1 MSHHPHSPTEALPA
15 ITPDALQ
22 TELLSVAGIR
32 CAACIQLIEFRVSQ
46 LPGVDSFRINPI
58 SQKAQ
63 LRWHASQISLK
74 KIVQAIIDLGYA
86 AFPANQS
93 LSEYQAKEKKLA
105 LWRLFVAGFA
115 MMQVMMYAFPA
126 YLVPVPSLDGDLTPD
141 LDRLLKI
148 ASLIITIPVISFSSI
163 PFFKGAWRDLK
174 YRHIG
179 MDVPVALGILLSF
192 VASCWAT
199 FSGGAVYFDSVIMF
213 VFLLLGARFIE
224 DGVKRKTSAALSV
237 LTQIHPTLAQKI
249 LSYPSRERM
258 QERRADEI
266 VVGDYL
272 LVPPGEQIPCDGVVV
287 EGNSACDE
295 ALMTGEA
302 YPVNKSPGSKL
313 IAGSVNLHSAL
324 VVQAERVG
332 SQTQLASLIAM
343 MESATLEKPR
353 LVQLADKHAS
363 RFLMVILI
371 VALLAGIVWWTI
383 APDRALWIAVSVI
396 VVTCPCALSLAT
408 PGVMSAAIGQLAKFG
423 MLVTRGSAIE
433 NLANVTHIVF
443 DKTGT
448 LTFGKLKVL
457 QLDFPFVHDAKKI
470 AGYKNLIALMANMSL
485 HPVSKAI
492 ADYLTATQAQ
502 QIVGEEG
509 DKYLTELTGNPKV
522 ENHVEHSGSGIEIQA
537 NGRIYRLGQLNYV
550 KELNASTWIIPSAYA
565 DKTVTVFG
573 DEEQILACFV
583 LEDKLRDEAVT
594 AIAELQKMG
603 KEIVLLSGDRQEV
616 VADIAAQCHI
626 SDYHA
631 GLSPAQKHQYILELQ
646 QQAAVVAMVGDGMND
661 GPALSLANVS
671 VAMGQGA
678 PISQT
683 RSDCLLMSNRLS
695 DLSFSLK
702 LSNQSFSL
710 IRQNLGWALL
720 YNVIAIPAAVMGY
733 LEPWHAAL
741 GMSLSSLLVVLNGLR
756 VLTMRPPDYD
766 LPMS

>member
-1 MSHHPHSPTEALPA
+1 MSHTSIAPNSAAASADTDQP
-15 ITPDALQ
+15 Q

-46 LPGVDSFRINPI
+46 LHGIDSFRINPI

-63 LRWHASQISLK
+63 LRWYASQIDLK
-74 KIVQAIIDLGYA
+74 QILQAIVDVGYA

-93 LSEYQAKEKKLA
+93 LSEFQSKEKNLA

-148 ASLIITIPVISFSSI
+148 ASLIITLPVIGFSAI

-174 YRHIG
+174 YQHIG
-179 MDVPVALGILLSF
+179 MDVPVALGILLTF

-199 FSGGAVYFDSVIMF
+199 FFGGAVYFDSAIMF

-224 DGVKRKTSAALSV
+224 ENVKRKTSAALSV
-237 LTQIHPTLAQKI
+237 LTQIHPALAQKI
-249 LSYPSRERM
+249 LAYPSLERT
-258 QERRADEI
+258 QECRTDEI
-266 VVGDYL
+266 AIGDYL

-287 EGNSACDE
+287 GGASACDE

-302 YPVNKSPGSKL
+302 HPVNKQTGSQV

-324 VVQAERVG
+324 VVQAKHVG

-363 RFLMVILI
+363 RFLLVILF
-371 VALLAGIVWWTI
+371 VAFVSGIVWACI
-383 APDRALWIAVSVI
+383 NLDRALWIAVSVI

-457 QLDFPFVHDAKKI
+457 QVIFPAVLDSDKLAECKIMIGMMAK
-470 AGYKNLIALMANMSL
+470 MSL

-492 ADYLTATQAQ
+492 ADYL
-502 QIVGEEG
+502 VGEPTRQSGLQNQSKIERQI
-509 DKYLTELTGNPKV
+509 
-522 ENHVEHSGSGIEIQA
+522 EHTGSGIEA
-537 NGRIYRLGQLNYV
+537 RFNGKLYRLGQLSYV
-550 KELNASTWIIPSAYA
+550 RELSASDWTIPSAYQN
-565 DKTVTVFG
+565 KTVTVFG
-573 DEEQILACFV
+573 DTEQVLACFV
-583 LEDKLRDEAVT
+583 LEDKLRDGTVNS
-594 AIAELQKMG
+594 IADLQSLG
-603 KEIVLLSGDRQEV
+603 KKIILLSGDRLEV

-626 SDYHA
+626 LEYRA
-631 GLSPAQKHQYILELQ
+631 GLNPAQKHAYILDLQ
-646 QQAAVVAMVGDGMND
+646 KQGAVVAMVGDGMND
-661 GPALSLANVS
+661 GPALSMANVS
-671 VAMGQGA
+671 IAMGQGA

-695 DLSFSLK
+695 DLCFSIK
-702 LSNQSFSL
+702 LANQSYRL
-710 IRQNLGWALL
+710 IRQNLAWALL
-720 YNVIAIPAAVMGY
+720 YNLIAVPAAVFGF

-741 GMSLSSLLVVLNGLR
+741 GMSVSSLLVVLNGLR
-756 VLTMRPPDYD
+756 LLSMEPPDYD
-766 LPMS
+766 LHLLT

>member
-1 MSHHPHSPTEALPA
+1 MSQNSIDLQSPVLPA
-15 ITPDALQ
+15 DIDQLE

-46 LPGVDSFRINPI
+46 LNGVESFRINPI

-63 LRWHASQISLK
+63 LRWYPTQIELK
-74 KIVQAIIDLGYA
+74 KILQAIVDVGYA

-93 LSEYQAKEKKLA
+93 LSEFQSKEKKLA

-148 ASLIITIPVISFSSI
+148 ASLIIALPVVGFSAL
-163 PFFKGAWRDLK
+163 PFFKGAWRDLT

-179 MDVPVALGILLSF
+179 MDVPVALGILLTF

-199 FSGGAVYFDSVIMF
+199 FLGGAVYFDSAIMF

-224 DGVKRKTSAALSV
+224 ENVKRKTSAALSV
-237 LTQIHPTLAQKI
+237 LTQIHPTLGRKI
-249 LSYPSRERM
+249 LDYPSRERT
-258 QERRADEI
+258 QECSADEI
-266 VVGDYL
+266 GIGDYL
-272 LVPPGEQIPCDGVVV
+272 LVPPGEQIPCDGIVL
-287 EGNSACDE
+287 EGLSACDE

-302 YPVNKSPGSKL
+302 HPVNKSAGSKV

-324 VVQAERVG
+324 VVQAEGVG
-332 SQTQLASLIAM
+332 SQTLLASLIAM
-343 MESATLEKPR
+343 MESASMEKPR

-363 RFLMVILI
+363 RFLLVILI
-371 VALLAGIVWWTI
+371 VALVSGIVWAYI
-383 APDRALWIAVSVI
+383 DPDRALWIAVSVI

-423 MLVTRGSAIE
+423 LLVTRGSAIE
-433 NLANVTHIVF
+433 NLANVTHIIF

-457 QLDFPFVHDAKKI
+457 QADFLVELNSEKLAEYKKI
-470 AGYKNLIALMANMSL
+470 ISVMAAMSL

-492 ADYLTATQAQ
+492 AEHLAGVQTRQNELR
-502 QIVGEEG
+502 I
-509 DKYLTELTGNPKV
+509 DKHIELA
-522 ENHVEHSGSGIEIQA
+522 GSGVEVQLD
-537 NGRIYRLGQLNYV
+537 GRTYRLGQLKYV
-550 KELNASTWIIPSAYA
+550 RELSDSDWTIPVAYQS
-565 DKTVTVFG
+565 KTVTVFG
-573 DEEQILACFV
+573 DTEKLIACFV
-583 LEDKLRDEAVT
+583 LEDKLRDEAVN
-594 AIAELQKMG
+594 AIADLQNLG
-603 KEIVLLSGDRQEV
+603 KEIILLSGDRQQV
-616 VADIAAQCHI
+616 VVDIAEQCHI
-626 SDYHA
+626 AEYRA
-631 GLSPAQKHQYILELQ
+631 GLNPAQKHAYILDLQ
-646 QQAAVVAMVGDGMND
+646 KQGAVVAMVGDGMND

-695 DLSFSLK
+695 DLCFGIK
-702 LSNQSFSL
+702 LANQSYRL
-710 IRQNLGWALL
+710 IRQNLAWALL
-720 YNVIAIPAAVMGY
+720 YNLVAVPAAVFGY

-756 VLTMRPPDYD
+756 LLTMKPPDYD
-766 LPMS
+766 LHLLA